1 MATRLGSGVSC
12 VSGVG
17 LLDGLAV
24 NVVGPSVGLNV
35 GLYDGLCVGVIGL
48 DVGS

>member
-1 MATRLGSGVSC
+1 LATRLGSGVSC

-17 LLDGLAV
+17 LLDGLA
-24 NVVGPSVGLNV
+24 VVGPSVGLNV